1 MELVLAHVYPNTLE
15 IPTNLAGP
23 SVFTTRTVPP
33 TEHALE
39 INAWTHVQAHAAQMP
54 IAKS

>member
-15 IPTNLAGP
+15 IPMNLAGP